1 MLASTFSLLSLIHL
15 MLCIQHSKS
24 FPRFNYM
31 KCSLVYPLLHLSK
44 YNNIKAS
51 SEIYLTCSF
60 EESLEFIHR
69 HILRTPGTNNRN
81 NLKIFFY
88 FKEVLNSDYVYWIS
102 LVANY
107 WFDKREKHSLRT
119 TDSNFPSKKRCF
131 ISENEMAIVAARNF
145 PDNNCWQRTFDESKS
160 PNFT

>member
-81 NLKIFFY
+81 KNGYFVSLPITIINSDISRMTSYSVIFFTLRNKRDCY
-88 FKEVLNSDYVYWIS
+88 VSIFCDRFTFYILNMVT
-102 LVANY
+102 
-107 WFDKREKHSLRT
+107 R
-119 TDSNFPSKKRCF
+119 
-131 ISENEMAIVAARNF
+131 
-145 PDNNCWQRTFDESKS
+145 
-160 PNFT
+160 